1 MATNSNAVR
10 AGAFI
15 VITAIIS
22 LAVVIVVSG
31 PGRFAPKNDYVAMF
45 PLDADIQGMRAGDD
59 VRLGG
64 ARVGSV
70 KEVEILDDQEP
81 PGALTEET
89 TWPRLLAAAAIQG
102 MIFRVTRYVIERHGA
117 IGFRYL
123 TGFWPGPK
131 RPDPED

>member
-1 MATNSNAVR
+1 MVPPERVVDLLGIILHHRAAIQRTFEGGTLRRMGLIYKPFAVII
-10 AGAFI
+10 GLIGGI
-15 VITAIIS
+15 V
-22 LAVVIVVSG
+22 
-31 PGRFAPKNDYVAMF
+31 GRKIFDFVWTK
-45 PLDADIQGMRAGDD
+45 
-59 VRLGG
+59 
-64 ARVGSV
+64 
-70 KEVEILDDQEP
+70 LDDQEP

-131 RPDPED
+131 QPDPDD

>member
-1 MATNSNAVR
+1 MGLIYKPFAVII
-10 AGAFI
+10 GLIGGI
-15 VITAIIS
+15 V
-22 LAVVIVVSG
+22 
-31 PGRFAPKNDYVAMF
+31 GRKIFDFVWTKV
-45 PLDADIQGMRAGDD
+45 
-59 VRLGG
+59 
-64 ARVGSV
+64 
-70 KEVEILDDQEP
+70 DDQEP

-131 RPDPED
+131 RPDPDD

>member
-1 MATNSNAVR
+1 MVPPER
-10 AGAFI
+10 
-15 VITAIIS
+15 VVDLLAII
-22 LAVVIVVSG
+22 LHHRAAIQRTFEGGTLRRMGLIYKPFAVIIGLIGGIV
-31 PGRFAPKNDYVAMF
+31 GRKIFDFVWTK
-45 PLDADIQGMRAGDD
+45 
-59 VRLGG
+59 
-64 ARVGSV
+64 
-70 KEVEILDDQEP
+70 LDDQEP

-131 RPDPED
+131 QPDPDD